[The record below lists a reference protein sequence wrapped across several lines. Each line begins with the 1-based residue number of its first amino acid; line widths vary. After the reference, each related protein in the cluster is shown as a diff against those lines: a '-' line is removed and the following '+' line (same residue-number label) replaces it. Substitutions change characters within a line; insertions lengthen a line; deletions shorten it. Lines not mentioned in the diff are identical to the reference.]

1 MEKRAV
7 LSYGE
12 VFGRMIGMQ
21 ESDVSRE
28 TFDSCI
34 YIYYIEAEHFI
45 YSILLV
51 LCM

>member
-1 MEKRAV
+1 MENGSF